1 MVVTTQYDPHS
12 EQTIV
17 SNIVETVSNLAE
29 QEVEELPPLYDS
41 IDPEAVERLFRQSE
55 TQQLKLIF
63 QYCGYTIWV
72 NATGTIAVEA
82 SHQ

>member
-17 SNIVETVSNLAE
+17 FRTVETVSKITE
-29 QEVEELPPLYDS
+29 KEVEELPPLYDS

-63 QYCGYTIWV
+63 QYCGYKIRV
-72 NATGTIAVEA
+72 NATGTITVEV
-82 SHQ
+82 SNQ